1 MRIAEVDCTR
11 DQSVCERLGVKS
23 YPTFKVVTGG
33 SFYDYSGPRGEDDF
47 AQYVTEG
54 YKVIDP
60 VLQLCCALLGAHVRS
75 SGSLSK
81 QARTRNASL
90 DTMTSVRCSRPDS

>member
-54 YKVIDP
+54 YKVLTCSWSSP
-60 VLQLCCALLGAHVRS
+60 LHFTTLVWLLMVALS
-75 SGSLSK
+75 
-81 QARTRNASL
+81 
-90 DTMTSVRCSRPDS
+90 

>member
-1 MRIAEVDCTR
+1 MGVSEALATLYQDTSVRIAEVDCTR

-54 YKVIDP
+54 YKVLTLGSGLAP
-60 VLQLCCALLGAHVRS
+60 CLTLCAGC
-75 SGSLSK
+75 
-81 QARTRNASL
+81 
-90 DTMTSVRCSRPDS
+90 